1 MFFVLSG
8 NRLSWLSLSLTVVC
22 RCTMYELSSS
32 QDQDDSFSVVT
43 SGYQWL
49 LVVLTSYQWFSLVTS
64 GYQWFSVVL
73 SGYQWF
79 SVVTS
84 DSQWFSVVTSG
95 SQWFGTMV
103 TGYRCNFIRILSLYL
118 TTTGCFSDI
127 GMMCTT
133 ILSPGYFLTS
143 SGKVGGSC

>member
-1 MFFVLSG
+1 
-8 NRLSWLSLSLTVVC
+8 
-22 RCTMYELSSS
+22 MYELSSS

-64 GYQWFSVVL
+64 GSQWLPVILNGSQWLPVVL
-73 SGYQWF
+73 
-79 SVVTS
+79 
-84 DSQWFSVVTSG
+84 SG